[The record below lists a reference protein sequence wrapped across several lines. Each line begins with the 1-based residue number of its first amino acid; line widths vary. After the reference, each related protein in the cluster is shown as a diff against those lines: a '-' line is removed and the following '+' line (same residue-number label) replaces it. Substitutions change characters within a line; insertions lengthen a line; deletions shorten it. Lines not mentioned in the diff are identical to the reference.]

1 MQISFLFVSRGGKEE
16 YMYYDI
22 KESGKRLSELR
33 KMKGLTQQQ
42 VADELGIDVDTVRK
56 NEQGRRGL
64 SIDTAS
70 MYAEYY
76 HSTIDYITHGK
87 ESSNDEVTAMLAE
100 YPEEVRNKAAKL
112 LKNILDTLAE

>member
-1 MQISFLFVSRGGKEE
+1 
-16 YMYYDI
+16 
-22 KESGKRLSELR
+22 
-33 KMKGLTQQQ
+33 
-42 VADELGIDVDTVRK
+42 
-56 NEQGRRGL
+56 
-64 SIDTAS
+64 